1 MLGASDGLCSTDRV
15 DVDLDTAR
23 AGAGPAPLLGDGWE
37 LRLHTGRAAGTVLV
51 VPRDGAVLGSSRDCE
66 LVLSDDGV
74 APRHLRLSEGRGG
87 LEFVHLGGR
96 WPTLLDGEP
105 RSAGVLPEGTQLQ
118 VGAVL
123 LSVARRSMTA
133 PPGGPATEDDEAP
146 LAPGTVLAERYRI
159 HELLGRGG
167 MGAVYRAE
175 HLALGTT
182 MAVKVLR
189 ASHGAQ
195 ADLVRRFQRE
205 AVAASHIRHPGIVEV
220 TDFGRTPDGRFYL
233 AMELV
238 EGETLARRLARGGPL
253 PASEAMSLVRELARA
268 LGAAHARGIY
278 HRDIKPEN
286 VILARDGS
294 AKLADFGIARLAEGP
309 RDARETAAGL
319 IFGTPHYMSPEQA
332 AGQRQDGRSDVY
344 GLGVLLFELL
354 SGAPPYLGAS
364 ATHVLAAHLLSPVP
378 RLPAQGPQGPIP
390 PALGDLVARMMAK
403 EASERPGSMAEVDA
417 ALDAVLAGHE
427 LPPSAPPRDERRR
440 WRIAVAVLG
449 PAALVAMIALA
460 AGRAPRPPAQPSPG
474 GTGSR
479 APSAPLA
486 VTAAPS
492 PAGQTATT
500 PATSLPSADARAPA
514 PPAAVTPPGASAA
527 TARPERPSPV
537 PVELRSTPP
546 GARVTL
552 HGRPLGRTPL
562 SVRLPPDRTVL
573 LVFEAKGRLSI
584 AERVRARDGMV
595 VTAHLPPAPVAPGLD
610 DLKASPY

>member
-1 MLGASDGLCSTDRV
+1 MPGASDGLCSSGIV
-15 DVDLDTAR
+15 DVDLDTGR
-23 AGAGPAPLLGDGWE
+23 AALDPGPLMGEGWE

-51 VPRDGAVLGSSRDCE
+51 VPRSGGVLGSSRDCE
-66 LVLSDDGV
+66 LLLSDDGV
-74 APRHLRLSEGRGG
+74 APRHLRLSESKGG

-105 RSAGVLPEGTQLQ
+105 RTSGALREGSQLQ

-133 PPGGPATEDDEAP
+133 PPGGPATDDDEPP

-159 HELLGRGG
+159 HDLVGRGG
-167 MGAVYRAE
+167 MGTVYRAE
-175 HLALGTT
+175 HLALGNTV
-182 MAVKVLR
+182 AVKVLR
-189 ASHGAQ
+189 ASHGAH
-195 ADLVRRFQRE
+195 ADIVRRFQRE
-205 AVAASHIRHPGIVEV
+205 AVAASHIHHSGIVAV

-238 EGETLARRLARGGPL
+238 DGETLARRLARLGPL
-253 PASEAMSLVRELARA
+253 VPAEAVSLVREIARA

-286 VILARDGS
+286 VLLARDGS
-294 AKLADFGIARLAEGP
+294 VKLADFGIARLAEGP

-344 GLGVLLFELL
+344 ALGVLLFELL
-354 SGAPPYLGAS
+354 TGAPPYLGAS

-378 RLPAQGPQGPIP
+378 RLPAQGAHGPIP
-390 PALGDLVARMMAK
+390 GTLGDLVERMMAK
-403 EASERPGSMAEVDA
+403 SAAERPATMAEVEA
-417 ALDAVLAGHE
+417 ALDAVLAGQE
-427 LPPSAPPRDERRR
+427 LPLPAPRSRPWIRR
-440 WRIAVAVLG
+440 ALVGLAVLAVMAAIVFTARSTRR
-449 PAALVAMIALA
+449 PAMN
-460 AGRAPRPPAQPSPG
+460 
-474 GTGSR
+474 
-479 APSAPLA
+479 
-486 VTAAPS
+486 AAPS
-492 PAGQTATT
+492 PPAASATT
-500 PATSLPSADARAPA
+500 SPVP
-514 PPAAVTPPGASAA
+514 AVTPPAPSLPSEPPVGGASAPSDPTPPGRA
-527 TARPERPSPV
+527 ERPAPV
-537 PVELRSTPP
+537 PVELRSNPA

-562 SVRLPPDRTVL
+562 SVRLPPNRTLL
-573 LVFEAKGRLSI
+573 LVFEADGRQSI
-584 AERVRARDGMV
+584 AERVRARAGLV

>member
-1 MLGASDGLCSTDRV
+1 MLGGRV

-23 AGAGPAPLLGDGWE
+23 AGVGPAPSLGDGWE

-51 VPRDGAVLGSSRDCE
+51 VPRTGGVLGSSRDCE

-74 APRHLRLSEGRGG
+74 APRHLRLTEGQGG

-105 RSAGVLPEGTQLQ
+105 QTSGALPEGTQLQ

-133 PPGGPATEDDEAP
+133 PPGGPATEDDEPP
-146 LAPGTVLAERYRI
+146 LTPGTVLAERYRI
-159 HELLGRGG
+159 HDLVGRGG

-175 HLALGTT
+175 HLALGNTV
-182 MAVKVLR
+182 AVKVLR
-189 ASHGAQ
+189 GSHGAH
-195 ADLVRRFQRE
+195 ADIVRRFQRE
-205 AVAASHIRHPGIVEV
+205 AVAASQIRHPGIVEV

-238 EGETLARRLARGGPL
+238 EGETLARRLARLGPL
-253 PASEAMSLVRELARA
+253 PPGEAMSLVRELARA

-286 VILARDGS
+286 VLLARDGS

-344 GLGVLLFELL
+344 ALGVLLFELL
-354 SGAPPYLGAS
+354 TGAPPYLGAS

-378 RLPAQGPQGPIP
+378 RLPVQGPHGPIP
-390 PALGDLVARMMAK
+390 PALGDLVGRMMAK
-403 EASERPGSMAEVDA
+403 TAADRPATMAEVEA

-427 LPPSAPPRDERRR
+427 LPPPVSHGGLRPWLRRALPVLGVV
-440 WRIAVAVLG
+440 AVAVAVALG
-449 PAALVAMIALA
+449 ARSQRTPAHGPPSTPGTATPAPATLA
-460 AGRAPRPPAQPSPG
+460 APPSSSPQESAGLPPPQPSPSVRP
-474 GTGSR
+474 TE
-479 APSAPLA
+479 
-486 VTAAPS
+486 
-492 PAGQTATT
+492 
-500 PATSLPSADARAPA
+500 APA
-514 PPAAVTPPGASAA
+514 ARPPVTPPSRAG
-527 TARPERPSPV
+527 RPAPV
-537 PVELRSTPP
+537 AVDLRSTPA

-552 HGRPLGRTPL
+552 HGRLLGHTPL
-562 SVRLPPDRTVL
+562 SVRLPPDRTLL
-573 LVFEAKGRLSI
+573 LVFEAEGRLSI
-584 AERVRARDGMV
+584 AERVRPREGLV
-595 VTAHLPPAPVAPGLD
+595 VTAHLPPAAVAPGLD

>member
-1 MLGASDGLCSTDRV
+1 MPGASDGLCSGRQV

-23 AGAGPAPLLGDGWE
+23 AGVGPAPLLGDGWE
-37 LRLHTGRAAGTVLV
+37 LRLHTGRGAGTVLV
-51 VPRDGAVLGSSRDCE
+51 VPRGGAILGSSRDCE
-66 LVLSDDGV
+66 LVVSDDSV

-96 WPTLLDGEP
+96 WPTLLEGEP
-105 RSAGVLPEGTQLQ
+105 CSAGTLPEGSQLQ

-133 PPGGPATEDDEAP
+133 PPGGPATEDDEPP
-146 LAPGTVLAERYRI
+146 LVPGTVLAERYRI
-159 HELLGRGG
+159 HDLLGRGG

-175 HLALGTT
+175 HLALGNT

-195 ADLVRRFQRE
+195 ADIVRRFQRE
-205 AVAASHIRHPGIVEV
+205 AVAASQIRHPGIVEV

-238 EGETLARRLARGGPL
+238 EGETLGRRLARLGPL
-253 PASEAMSLVRELARA
+253 PPAEAMALVRELSRA

-286 VILARDGS
+286 VLLAHDGS

-344 GLGVLLFELL
+344 ALGVLLFELL
-354 SGAPPYLGAS
+354 TGAPPYLGAS

-378 RLPAQGPQGPIP
+378 RLPAQGPHGPIP
-390 PALGDLVARMMAK
+390 PSLAHLLERMMAK
-403 EASERPGSMAEVDA
+403 TAAERPASMAEVEA
-417 ALDAVLAGHE
+417 SLDAVLAGHE
-427 LPPSAPPRDERRR
+427 LPPPAQRLVIRPWMRPALAVLGVAAVAVAIAVGTREARGPTVEPTTRSVEAASAPPP
-440 WRIAVAVLG
+440 APPPQPVAT
-449 PAALVAMIALA
+449 PA
-460 AGRAPRPPAQPSPG
+460 PPE
-474 GTGSR
+474 
-479 APSAPLA
+479 
-486 VTAAPS
+486 
-492 PAGQTATT
+492 TT
-500 PATSLPSADARAPA
+500 PPRAAAPA
-514 PPAAVTPPGASAA
+514 PPRTVRLA
-527 TARPERPSPV
+527 PV
-537 PVELRSTPP
+537 PVPVDLRSTPS

-552 HGRPLGRTPL
+552 HGRLLGHTPL
-562 SVRLPPDRTVL
+562 SVRLPPDRTLL

-584 AERVRARDGMV
+584 AERVRAREGLV
-595 VTAHLPPAPVAPGLD
+595 VTAHLPPAAVAPGLD